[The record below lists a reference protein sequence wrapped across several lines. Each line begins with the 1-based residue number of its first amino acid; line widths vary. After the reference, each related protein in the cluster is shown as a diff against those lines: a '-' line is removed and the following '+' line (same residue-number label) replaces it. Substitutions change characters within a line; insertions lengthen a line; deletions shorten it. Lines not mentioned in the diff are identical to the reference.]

1 MTSTLAALLL
11 AHVVADFLLQ
21 TNSMAKQKRK
31 PRILLLHGVIVLVT
45 AQLALGRF
53 DAWEIIVLAAG
64 HIVIDIFKV
73 YALPDRLV
81 SFLTDQGLHI
91 ITILA
96 VTFYAPTLYT
106 DGYWADITWL
116 PAVMILAS
124 GFIVTT
130 KVGSHA
136 VKLFFQNQKWSGKVI
151 TNDSLPKVDN
161 KDNLPNAGSW
171 IGLLERSL
179 IFILIIAEQPA
190 GIGLLIAAK
199 SVLRFKADREQKDTE
214 YVIIGTLASFVWA
227 MVITWATILL
237 LQTVHPLGIE
247 LGLP

>member
-1 MTSTLAALLL
+1 MTSTLVALLL

-21 TNSMAKQKRK
+21 TNSMTKQKRK
-31 PRILLLHGVIVLVT
+31 PRILLLHGVVVLLT

-53 DAWEIIVLAAG
+53 DAWETIALAAG
-64 HIVIDIFKV
+64 HIAIDFFKV
-73 YALPDRLV
+73 YVLPERLV

-91 ITILA
+91 ITILTVA
-96 VTFYAPTLYT
+96 FYAPTLYT
-106 DGYWADITWL
+106 DGYWANITWL

-130 KVGSHA
+130 KAGSHA
-136 VKLFFQNQKWSGKVI
+136 VKLFFQDQKWSDMAD
-151 TNDSLPKVDN
+151 TDDS
-161 KDNLPNAGSW
+161 LPNAGRF

-179 IFILIIAEQPA
+179 IFILFIAGQPA

-199 SVLRFKADREQKDTE
+199 SVLRFKADREKKDTE
-214 YVIIGTLASFVWA
+214 YVIIGTLASFGWA
-227 MVITWATILL
+227 MITSWGTLKLL
-237 LQTVHPLGIE
+237 ETVQPIGIS